1 MERKAVTNKKI
12 NDKKKVDKK
21 TIDKKNIKTIK
32 KVIKKEPINKLDTK
46 KKNVK
51 KQNEIKTSIKQPK
64 QNKKTNIIKISKKAN
79 DIKIKEKAYEKINE
93 KDIPLKNKKTN
104 KRGIKLVVAFFLIG
118 ILVCCIYLILTL
130 DTFDVKSYDVS
141 GTNKYSNEEV
151 LKSLA
156 LNQNE
161 NIFIQ
166 LFKIKSKNKIN
177 LPYIDN
183 FHLSIKLPDKLL
195 INLEDRKS
203 AYMVYD
209 KDNNKY
215 YKLSEDGYILEESNI
230 DKRDNKEL
238 LLYGIIFNNQ
248 VVLGEKI
255 NELDL
260 VKIKLYKKI
269 EVEYI
274 KSGINSVIT
283 KVNFENSLTTIT
295 LDDKLNVVL
304 PNDTNLKYNINFLK
318 PIIEKLGKDSAG
330 VIDMTKTNPTFSGF

>member
-1 MERKAVTNKKI
+1 
-12 NDKKKVDKK
+12 
-21 TIDKKNIKTIK
+21 
-32 KVIKKEPINKLDTK
+32 
-46 KKNVK
+46 
-51 KQNEIKTSIKQPK
+51 
-64 QNKKTNIIKISKKAN
+64 
-79 DIKIKEKAYEKINE
+79 
-93 KDIPLKNKKTN
+93 
-104 KRGIKLVVAFFLIG
+104 
-118 ILVCCIYLILTL
+118 
-130 DTFDVKSYDVS
+130 
-141 GTNKYSNEEV
+141 
-151 LKSLA
+151 
-156 LNQNE
+156 
-161 NIFIQ
+161 
-166 LFKIKSKNKIN
+166 
-177 LPYIDN
+177 
-183 FHLSIKLPDKLL
+183 
-195 INLEDRKS
+195 
-203 AYMVYD
+203 MVYD